1 MAVFL
6 RMHGESG
13 PGEREAPQQD
23 LARALEALASPLRLA
38 LLHRLARPAFIRDL
52 ARELGVTRQAVTRHL
67 EELERVGLVVGRP
80 SRRGALPATEYRA
93 DPAGLFA
100 FKESVLALA
109 LPADA
114 LPADGSATRLGSPPA
129 GRPGRG
135 GPGLLLVHGD
145 APGRWYPLSRGSS
158 WILGRDPR
166 NDVCLS
172 YDPFA
177 SARHALLGRDGA
189 TWSITDLHATNG
201 TFLDFVP
208 LAPGETR
215 PLRSGSV
222 VTIGRSRLLFQEG
235 A

>member
-1 MAVFL
+1 MMAST
-6 RMHGESG
+6 RMLENG
-13 PGEREAPQQD
+13 PTEREASQRE
-23 LARALEALASPLRLA
+23 LAHALEALGNPVRLA
-38 LLHRLARPAFIRDL
+38 LLHRLARPAFLRDL
-52 ARELGVTRQAVTRHL
+52 AREFGITRQAMTRHV

-80 SRRGALPATEYRA
+80 GRRGSLPATEYRA

-100 FKESVLALA
+100 FKESVLGLA

-114 LPADGSATRLGSPPA
+114 LPAHESPTRPGSLPA
-129 GRPGRG
+129 GRPARE

-145 APGRWYPLSRGSS
+145 APGRWYALPRGSS

-177 SARHALLGRDGA
+177 SARHALLGREGA
-189 TWSITDLHATNG
+189 AWTITDLHATNG
-201 TFLDFVP
+201 TLVDFVP

-222 VTIGRSRLLFQEG
+222 VTVGRSRLLFQEG